1 MDHLSR
7 IGADISIIDRL
18 LNQGSSPV
26 NQFLTGLRRD
36 LEDLLNTV
44 VRARA
49 CPNYLDEL
57 NSSMVNYGLIDL
69 MTANFTTQEERE
81 KTLASIRGAI
91 LRFEPRLVNLSII
104 DISDQQSPSHTLMLK
119 IIAETIFEDSH
130 EEIVFNSKID
140 TATGAVALDVMQR

>member
-1 MDHLSR
+1 MDRSTRL
-7 IGADISIIDRL
+7 GAEISIIDRL
-18 LNQGSSPV
+18 LNQGSSPD

-36 LEDLLNTV
+36 LEDLLNTL

-57 NSSMVNYGLIDL
+57 SNSMVNYGVIDL
-69 MTANFTTQEERE
+69 MTANFTTKAERE
-81 KTLASIRGAI
+81 KTFANIRDAI
-91 LRFEPRLVNLSII
+91 LLFEPRLVNLSIV
-104 DISDQQSPSHTLMLK
+104 DNSDQQTPSHTLMLK

-130 EEIVFNSKID
+130 EEIIFNSKID